1 LALLRRSAAEAGD
14 NGANLNACEKLYG
27 QAGAVTSPHLAYITE
42 RSGKVVVATDERD
55 LAQRDEIHA
64 RARASGIQ
72 GSRFSPRMIFGRSGL
87 P

>member
-1 LALLRRSAAEAGD
+1 LALLRSSAAQAGD

-27 QAGAVTSPHLAYITE
+27 RRVRSPARTSPTITE

-64 RARASGIQ
+64 RARANGIQ
-72 GSRFSPRMIFGRSGL
+72 GSRFSPRMTFGMSGL